1 MPKKTIYILSMMLIF
16 LFTGIAL
23 ANDLKQLF
31 QQVEKLKIER
41 QGYVLGA
48 ILNPE
53 QIKTATFNRVD
64 ESSKDTYK
72 FRDKNLFVVAD
83 KTSNRVLIIYEQFKD
98 LTQKKIQDLIGD
110 LYMSFDEP
118 TVLAHDKRVYWAY
131 TKKGKITSKELDAAK
146 QDKKN
151 LDILAK
157 IKFISDINIM
167 EKIKESEP
175 AIGQVY
181 YIISSNPILNL
192 FKNQKQ

>member
-1 MPKKTIYILSMMLIF
+1 MQKKIIYIISMMLIF

-41 QGYVLGA
+41 QEYVLGT
-48 ILNPE
+48 ILNPK

-98 LTQKKIQDLIGD
+98 LTQKKTQDLIGD
-110 LYMSFDEP
+110 LYMNFDEP

-131 TKKGKITSKELDAAK
+131 TKKGKISSKEFEAAR
-146 QDKKN
+146 QDKKK
-151 LDILAK
+151 LDILATV
-157 IKFISDINIM
+157 KFISDVNIM
-167 EKIKESEP
+167 EKTKESEP
-175 AIGQVY
+175 ATGQAY
-181 YIISSNPILNL
+181 YIISSDPILKL
-192 FKNQKQ
+192 FNNQKT

>member
-1 MPKKTIYILSMMLIF
+1 MMLIF

-31 QQVEKLKIER
+31 QQVEELKIER
-41 QGYVLGA
+41 KGYVLGT
-48 ILNPE
+48 ILNPV
-53 QIKTATFNRVD
+53 QIKTATFNMVD

-98 LTQKKIQDLIGD
+98 LTQKKTQDLIGD

-118 TVLAHDKRVYWAY
+118 TVLAHDKRIYWAY
-131 TKKGKITSKELDAAK
+131 TKKGKITSKEFDTAK
-146 QDKKN
+146 QNKKK

-167 EKIKESEP
+167 EKIKEN
-175 AIGQVY
+175 AKGQVS
-181 YIISSNPILNL
+181 YIISSDPILKL

>member
-1 MPKKTIYILSMMLIF
+1 MMLIF

>member
-1 MPKKTIYILSMMLIF
+1 MQKKIIYIILMMLIF

-31 QQVEKLKIER
+31 QQVEELKIER
-41 QGYVLGA
+41 KGYVLGT
-48 ILNPE
+48 ILNPV
-53 QIKTATFNRVD
+53 QIKTATFNMVD

-98 LTQKKIQDLIGD
+98 LTQKKTQDLIGD

-118 TVLAHDKRVYWAY
+118 TVLAHDKRIYWAY
-131 TKKGKITSKELDAAK
+131 TKKGKITSKEFDTAK
-146 QDKKN
+146 QNKKK

-167 EKIKESEP
+167 EKIKEN
-175 AIGQVY
+175 AKGQVS
-181 YIISSNPILNL
+181 YIISSDPILKL